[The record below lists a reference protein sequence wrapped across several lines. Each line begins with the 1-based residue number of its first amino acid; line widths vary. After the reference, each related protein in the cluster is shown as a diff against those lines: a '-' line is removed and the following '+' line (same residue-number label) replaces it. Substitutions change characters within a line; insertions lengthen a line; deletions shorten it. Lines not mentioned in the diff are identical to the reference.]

1 MFKITA
7 NLNGK
12 NEEFLMVTDEQVQS
26 ATQILEN
33 EGYTILMV
41 SERV

>member
-7 NLNGK
+7 SLNNK
-12 NEEFLMVTDEQVQS
+12 VEEFLMVTDEQVQS

-33 EGYTILMV
+33 EGYVVLMV
-41 SERV
+41 SERL